1 MTKKYRVALIGAGIA
16 ERHLF
21 GYSWIKDLFD
31 VRVLCSLDEERGR
44 PLAEKYGVPEY
55 TQDTD
60 SLFAR
65 EDIDIIDICT
75 PPANHFELCER
86 ALAAGKHVICEKPLF
101 GSLADCD
108 RMEQILARTD
118 RKFMPIFQYR
128 YGTGLQKLK
137 MLVDRGL
144 TGRPIMTTIETHWW
158 RGPDYY
164 AVPWRGKWATELGGG
179 LLGHAIHAHDM
190 LSYIQGPIAEV
201 FSFGATLV
209 NPIEVE
215 DTAALSVR
223 LANGSL
229 ATLSM
234 TLGSREEISRLRF
247 CFLDLAAESTT
258 AALHDVSRSVEIRS
272 RHPGASGRGGPGTRG
287 LPGSRGQLH
296 PPVPAL
302 PRGAGCRERAPGYA
316 AGRPG
321 LPRTRVR
328 CLSVAADRSPDA
340 PADRARTTRCTSP
353 GSPEPTKGCAGARGC
368 ERRELE
374 PTEESALPLIAA
386 VKRGHQMFRFHPLD

>member
-1 MTKKYRVALIGAGIA
+1 MTKKYRVALVGAGIA

-65 EDIDIIDICT
+65 EDIDVIDICT
-75 PPANHFELCER
+75 PPDSHFELCKR

-118 RKFMPIFQYR
+118 RSFMPIFQYR

-137 MLVDRGL
+137 MLVDRDL

-158 RGPDYY
+158 RGPAYY

-190 LSYIQGPIAEV
+190 LSYIQGPISEV

-247 CFLDLAAESTT
+247 CFLDLTAESTT
-258 AALHDVSRSVEIRS
+258 EPYTMYRDPWKFVAGTPEHQAVVDQALADFQETEDSYTRQFQLFHEALVN
-272 RHPGASGRGGPGTRG
+272 GAE
-287 LPGSRGQLH
+287 
-296 PPVPAL
+296 PPVTLQDARASLELVSAAYRSQRTGAPTQL
-302 PRGAGCRERAPGYA
+302 PIGEDNPLYKSW
-316 AGRPG
+316 
-321 LPRTRVR
+321 LP
-328 CLSVAADRSPDA
+328 
-340 PADRARTTRCTSP
+340 
-353 GSPEPTKGCAGARGC
+353 
-368 ERRELE
+368 
-374 PTEESALPLIAA
+374 
-386 VKRGHQMFRFHPLD
+386 

>member
-1 MTKKYRVALIGAGIA
+1 
-16 ERHLF
+16 
-21 GYSWIKDLFD
+21 
-31 VRVLCSLDEERGR
+31 
-44 PLAEKYGVPEY
+44 
-55 TQDTD
+55 
-60 SLFAR
+60 
-65 EDIDIIDICT
+65 
-75 PPANHFELCER
+75 
-86 ALAAGKHVICEKPLF
+86 
-101 GSLADCD
+101 
-108 RMEQILARTD
+108 MEQILARTD

-201 FSFGATLV
+201 FAFGATLV

-229 ATLSM
+229 AALSM

-258 AALHDVSRSVEIRS
+258 EPYTMYRDPWKFVAGTPEHQAVVDQALADFQEAEDSY
-272 RHPGASGRGGPGTRG
+272 TRQF
-287 LPGSRGQLH
+287 QLFH
-296 PPVPAL
+296 EAL
-302 PRGAGCRERAPGYA
+302 VRRRAPGDA

-321 LPRTRVR
+321 LARTRR
-328 CLSVAADRSPDA
+328 PLPITRS
-340 PADRARTTRCTSP
+340 
-353 GSPEPTKGCAGARGC
+353 GPEPRRSCPSGAD
-368 ERRELE
+368 
-374 PTEESALPLIAA
+374 
-386 VKRGHQMFRFHPLD
+386 HPLYRSWLPEEELAVGRQPLTVAQQKSRHPPGVASQGE